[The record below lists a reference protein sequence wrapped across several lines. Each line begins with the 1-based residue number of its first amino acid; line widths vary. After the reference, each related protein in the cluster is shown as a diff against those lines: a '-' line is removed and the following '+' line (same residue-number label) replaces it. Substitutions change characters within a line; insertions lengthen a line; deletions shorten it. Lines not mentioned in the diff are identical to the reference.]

1 MNMNRSSLLSCS
13 ALVACVLAVSTSA
26 CAQEAR
32 EFNIPAGSLRD
43 ALNLFATQSDQQIFF
58 SGDLV
63 AGLRSDGLWGRY
75 APSDALNA
83 LLRGSGLTWSQTRP
97 GVIFLR
103 RSGEALQSAEVATE
117 IEGVIVTG
125 TLLKSSGPPSSPV
138 VTLDR
143 DALDR
148 RGFAT
153 VAEAITDL
161 PQNYAGSSTP
171 VVQLTNAD
179 RQGSNT
185 IVSTGVNLRGLGPAS
200 TLVLINGRRMAGTG
214 FRGEFAD
221 ISALPS
227 AAVERV
233 DILLDGASALY
244 GADAVAGVVNVILR
258 RAFDGQESRVR
269 VSAAEGGAEDLM
281 VSHLAGR
288 TWSSGSAYLSYE
300 YQTTNA
306 LSSRDRAYTA
316 DGDLRPFG
324 GTDRRLIFAA
334 PGNLVAFDPAIAA
347 FVAQYAIRPGAAGY
361 AQQPS
366 DFVAGAANLQ
376 SPTLGVDLIPAVERQ
391 GLYGRVRQSLGDRL
405 DVSADVRY
413 NRREVAFAGPASI
426 ALMTVTRANPWFVSP
441 TSAAT
446 QAIGYSFIGDLG
458 NTRQSGSSE
467 SYGATVGATYEL
479 GADWS
484 LDGYLAYAEETGE
497 VEVPGQVNTRFLN
510 EALGTTPDDPATP
523 YRAAVDGYFNP
534 YGAGAAN
541 SRAVLDFIGSGFSR
555 SRNHSRASSANV
567 LAEGPL
573 MSLPGGELRVAI
585 GAQVRRETFE
595 TGSTSFG
602 STAVPVT
609 SRVPERERTIRAVF
623 AEANVPLVGPD
634 NAQPGV
640 RSLDLSIAAR
650 FEDYSD
656 FGRTTNP
663 KIGLVWSPIDD
674 LAVRASWGTS
684 FRAAALPQIFDLST
698 VSGTFFAR
706 PDGSRALAVQLGGG
720 NPDLKPETAD
730 TFTLGFD
737 YGRVG
742 RFTVSANYF
751 DTRFTDRIARPV
763 SENLAG
769 VLSDPTLTSFVTLV
783 SPGTNAAD
791 LALVQSY
798 INRPDFISSTVFPA
812 TNYAAIVDAR
822 WINTGAVRV
831 RGFDLAGQ
839 YPIEWGE
846 GRLVLDVSGSYVLDY
861 ESQTTPT
868 APVRQL
874 AGQIGFPVRLR
885 SRAGATWSRGDVGVS
900 LHWNHVEAYRDRL
913 GTQID
918 GWNTADFQANW
929 SPTAGPFAGLRA
941 FLTVHNLFDEE
952 PPFYDAPTGYGFDPG
967 EGNLLGRVVALQLV
981 KRW

>member
-1 MNMNRSSLLSCS
+1 MSRIRFLSGG
-13 ALVACVLAVSTSA
+13 ALAACILAVSTTA

-43 ALNLFATQSDQQIFF
+43 GLNLFATQADQQIFF
-58 SGDLV
+58 SGELV
-63 AGLRSDGLWGRY
+63 AGRRTPGLRGRL
-75 APSDALNA
+75 APSAALDQ
-83 LLRGSGLTWSQTRP
+83 LLAGSDLAWSETRP

-103 RSGEALQSAEVATE
+103 RVGAGQAEAAVTQLDEV
-117 IEGVIVTG
+117 VVTG

-143 DALDR
+143 DALDQ

-233 DILLDGASALY
+233 DVLLDGASALY

-258 RAFDGQESRVR
+258 RAYDGQESRLR
-269 VSAAEGGAEDLM
+269 VSSAEGGAEDVM

-306 LSSRDRAYTA
+306 LSSLDRPYTA

-324 GTDRRLIFAA
+324 GTDRRLTFSA
-334 PGNLVAFDPAIAA
+334 PGNIVAFNPAVAA
-347 FVAQYAIRPGAAGY
+347 FVAQYAIRPGPSGY
-361 AQQPS
+361 TQQPS

-376 SPTLGVDLIPAVERQ
+376 SPTLGVDLIPTLERH
-391 GLYGRVRQSLGDRL
+391 GVYARVRQSLGDRI

-413 NRREVAFAGPASI
+413 NRREVAFAGPAAI
-426 ALMTVTRANPWFVSP
+426 ALMTVGRANPYFVSP
-441 TSAAT
+441 TGAASHS
-446 QAIGYSFIGDLG
+446 IGYSFIGDLG
-458 NTRQSGSSE
+458 NTRQRGSSE
-467 SYGATVGATYEL
+467 SYGATLGATYDV
-479 GADWS
+479 GAGWS
-484 LDGYLAYAEETGE
+484 FDSYLAYAEERGE
-497 VEVPGQVNTRFLN
+497 VEVSGQVNTRFLN
-510 EALGTTPDDPATP
+510 EALGTTADDPATP

-534 YGAGAAN
+534 FGAGDAN
-541 SRAVLDFIGSGFSR
+541 GRSVLDFIGSGFSR

-573 MSLPGGELRVAI
+573 MSLPGGEVRLAV
-585 GAQVRRETFE
+585 GAQIRRETFE

-602 STAVPVT
+602 STAAPVV
-609 SRVPERERTIRAVF
+609 SSVPERERTINAVF
-623 AEANVPLVGPD
+623 AEANLPLVGPE
-634 NAQPGV
+634 NARPGV
-640 RSLDLSIAAR
+640 RRLDLSIAGR

-656 FGRTTNP
+656 FGTTTNP
-663 KIGLVWSPIDD
+663 KVGVVWSPIDD

-684 FRAAALPQIFDLST
+684 FRAASLPQIFDLSG
-698 VSGTFFAR
+698 VSATFFAR
-706 PDGSRALAVQLGGG
+706 PDGSRALSLQLGGG

-730 TFTLGFD
+730 TVTVGFD
-737 YGRVG
+737 YQRSGG
-742 RFTVSANYF
+742 FSFSGNYF

-763 SENLAG
+763 SENLLG
-769 VLSDPTLTSFVTLV
+769 VLSDPALTSFVRLV
-783 SPGTNAAD
+783 SPATNAAD

-798 INRPDFISSTVFPA
+798 INRPDFASASLFPA
-812 TNYAAIVDAR
+812 ANYAAIVDTR
-822 WINTGAVRV
+822 WVNTGAVRV
-831 RGFDLAGQ
+831 RGIDLSGR
-839 YPIEWGE
+839 YPLELGE
-846 GRLVLDVSGSYVLDY
+846 GRLILDASASYVLDY

-868 APVRQL
+868 ALVREL
-874 AGQIGFPVRLR
+874 AGQVGYPVRLR
-885 SRAGATWSRGDVGVS
+885 SRAGAAWSRGSLRVS
-900 LHWNHVEAYRDRL
+900 LNWNHIDAYHDRL
-913 GTQID
+913 GARID
-918 GWNTADFQANW
+918 SWNTADAQASW
-929 SPTAGPFAGLRA
+929 SPTTGPFAGLQA
-941 FLTVHNLFDEE
+941 FLTVQNLFDAA

-967 EGNLLGRVVALQLV
+967 QGNLLGRVVALQLI